1 MTHETNRKSREDQK
15 LAQRPSA
22 MAMLNTRGTATAE
35 LPVVLHETM
44 AVADL
49 DAAEQDL
56 ERWDGLS

>member
-1 MTHETNRKSREDQK
+1 MLHETRKSREEPGP
-15 LAQRPSA
+15 LQRPATAAVLS
-22 MAMLNTRGTATAE
+22 TRGVATAE

>member
-1 MTHETNRKSREDQK
+1 MSQDNTRNSREDPK
-15 LAQRPSA
+15 PLPRNAPTAAFS
-22 MAMLNTRGTATAE
+22 TRGVVTAD
-35 LPVVLHETM
+35 LPVILHETM

>member
-1 MTHETNRKSREDQK
+1 MTHDMTRNGREDQK
-15 LAQRPSA
+15 FVQRPSVIA
-22 MAMLNTRGTATAE
+22 MFSGRGTATAE
-35 LPVVLHETM
+35 LPVILHETM